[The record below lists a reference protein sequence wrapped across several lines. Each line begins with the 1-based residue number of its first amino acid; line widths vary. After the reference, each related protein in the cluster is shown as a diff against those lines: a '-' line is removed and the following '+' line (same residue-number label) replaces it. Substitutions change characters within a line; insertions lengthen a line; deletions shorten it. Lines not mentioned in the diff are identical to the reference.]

1 MAELSPQRPFEA
13 LGRAVALRRT
23 QLGLKR
29 RDLADG
35 AELSYPY
42 ISEIENGLKEPST
55 AALGRIAEALEFSL
69 SELLGLSETLEF
81 EDGGRRESPGTSE
94 GFASSLQLLL
104 SRIPDKTPHSSPE
117 DEPAQTWRR
126 VRERPRPRE
135 TDTGM
140 PSQMEAMVRAEV
152 RRELD
157 AWATYRLPEL
167 IHQEL
172 RRLAPELLT
181 DPDE

>member
-1 MAELSPQRPFEA
+1 M
-13 LGRAVALRRT
+13 ALRRT

-29 RDLADG
+29 RDLADR

-55 AALGRIAEALEFSL
+55 AALGRIAEALDFDR
-69 SELLGLSETLEF
+69 SELLGLSETLEL
-81 EDGGRRESPGTSE
+81 EDGGRRENLSTSE
-94 GFASSLQLLL
+94 GFDASLQLLL
-104 SRIPDKTPHSSPE
+104 STIPDGPSHSAPE

-126 VRERPRPRE
+126 LRERSWPRE
-135 TDTGM
+135 TDPGM
-140 PSQMEAMVRAEV
+140 PGQMEAMVRAEV

-172 RRLAPELLT
+172 RRLAPELPT
-181 DPDE
+181 DTDE